1 MPVPGH
7 AVLGQS
13 DSLYLGQE
21 LLGSELGADVGLT
34 MKEIQEKHIDFVA
47 FPLANPDPPCEWAHD
62 HTACNSRHEIIDVYP
77 ECSSHVSSNC
87 CSASYSLQPV
97 TMSDLVLESRVW
109 GSQVIG
115 VVSGWLEP
123 DNQSC
128 AWRRQYSIEALEQQL
143 HWACHLGVYSL
154 IAPTPLTTGASANY
168 ARVLKKFMQSAS
180 SANVWVRI
188 PLALNVASKNGGT
201 SHEKKREGFEDEDSP
216 GGVTVDGWEIWN
228 RLRMMC
234 DYPSRMGVAL
244 EMTDMTGLPGDLE
257 RWQAEPVKAI
267 IIPSH
272 LFLSN
277 SKGYPV
283 LPKRHKTFLQQLF
296 KYKVHVIIRLG
307 NSTDTRAT
315 YDTNIAAPP
324 TSSSVDAAA
333 GSGPCSIP
341 ADPPAPPSAVAVV
354 ESIEG
359 YRNFVARL
367 YQQRAPPTEAEQY
380 EYGYLDYL
388 QSPLQPLQDN
398 LESLTY
404 ETFEKDPVK
413 YAQYEEAIRRCLAD
427 RHRQQSDI
435 ATATSS
441 GPVIVVMGAGRGPL
455 VHASLNA
462 LESEG
467 IENYRVLAVEK
478 NTNAVFTLK
487 HRIASDPKMSW
498 RRVEVIGSDMRTANI
513 SIEAD
518 IMVSELLGSFG
529 DNELSPECLDGAQKY
544 LKPGGVSIPQWY
556 VSSLEPVSCNKLWTD
571 IRSYNEQKYME
582 TAYVVRFNCVYFFS
596 AEREKNCFFFQH
608 PNSDAAGDC
617 AAPSLHNRR
626 YAELSF
632 SAKSD
637 ALMHG
642 FAGYFHCCLYK
653 DVHISIAPATFSEG
667 MFSWFPLYFPLKE
680 PVYVRRGDVVKC
692 HIWRQDDA
700 HKVWYEWCVSE
711 PVSTY
716 VQNCC
721 GKSYFIG
728 K

>member
-1 MPVPGH
+1 MPVAGH

-21 LLGSELGADVGLT
+21 LVGAEIGTDLGAMMTG
-34 MKEIQEKHIDFVA
+34 IQGKHIDFVA
-47 FPLANPDPPCEWAHD
+47 FPLADYNPPREWAQD
-62 HTACNSRHEIIDVYP
+62 HTTCNKSHTRIDDFCESSCNPNYKC
-77 ECSSHVSSNC
+77 CSS
-87 CSASYSLQPV
+87 SYSLHPTTQ
-97 TMSDLVLESRVW
+97 SDLVLESRVW

-123 DNQSC
+123 DIQTC
-128 AWRRQYSIEALEQQL
+128 EWKRQYSMDALDQQL
-143 HWACHLGVYSL
+143 QWACHVGVYSL
-154 IAPTPLTTGASANY
+154 MAPTPSTCSSANY
-168 ARVLKKFMQSAS
+168 ARVLKKFLQSAS

-188 PLALNVASKNGGT
+188 PLAVKAAT
-201 SHEKKREGFEDEDSP
+201 SENRGEKKREGLEDEETP
-216 GGVTVDGWEIWN
+216 AVPVDGWEIWN

-257 RWQAEPVKAI
+257 RWHAEPVKAV
-267 IIPSH
+267 IIPTH
-272 LFLSN
+272 FFVSN

-283 LPKRHKTFLQQLF
+283 LPRRHKTFLEQLF
-296 KYKVHVIIRLG
+296 RYKVHVVIRLSTSSG
-307 NSTDTRAT
+307 PRDTDGTDTAL
-315 YDTNIAAPP
+315 
-324 TSSSVDAAA
+324 
-333 GSGPCSIP
+333 P
-341 ADPPAPPSAVAVV
+341 ASEPAPSTLSVSSTTDPEFPSSGGSA
-354 ESIEG
+354 ECIEG
-359 YRNFVARL
+359 YRNFIARL
-367 YQQRAPPTEAEQY
+367 YQQRSPPTESEKY

-427 RHRQQSDI
+427 RHRPTSDTI
-435 ATATSS
+435 SSS

-478 NTNAVFTLK
+478 NANAVFTLK
-487 HRIASDPKMSW
+487 HRVASDPKLAW
-498 RRVEVIGSDMRTANI
+498 RRVEVIGSDMRAAD
-513 SIEAD
+513 IEIQAD

-544 LKPGGVSIPQWY
+544 LKPGGISIPQWY

-582 TAYVVRFNCVYFFS
+582 TAYVVKFNSVYFFS
-596 AEREKNCFFFQH
+596 AEREQDCFLFKH
-608 PNSDAAGDC
+608 PNPAVDEAGSHIT
-617 AAPSLHNRR
+617 PSHNRR
-626 YAELSF
+626 YAELLF
-632 SAKSD
+632 TAKSA

-642 FAGYFHCCLYK
+642 FAGYFDCCLYK
-653 DVHISIAPATFSEG
+653 DVRISIAPRTFSEG

-680 PVYVRRGDVVKC
+680 PVYVHRGDVVKC

-711 PVSTY
+711 PVPTY
-716 VQNCC
+716 VQNCF